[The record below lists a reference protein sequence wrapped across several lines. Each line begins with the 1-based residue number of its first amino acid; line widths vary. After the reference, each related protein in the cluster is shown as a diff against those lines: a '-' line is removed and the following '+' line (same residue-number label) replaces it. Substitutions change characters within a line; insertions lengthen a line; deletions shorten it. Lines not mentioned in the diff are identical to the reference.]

1 MTRTGTYSLS
11 VSLFQWNFQQMSDHF
26 SLNASLKLAFGEKPS
41 HLCKCFMYNARKYN
55 AAISQAVMLPFTKN
69 SLFLKL
75 STDTSLNLA
84 ITSIYFGLNE

>member
-75 STDTSLNLA
+75 STDTSLDLA